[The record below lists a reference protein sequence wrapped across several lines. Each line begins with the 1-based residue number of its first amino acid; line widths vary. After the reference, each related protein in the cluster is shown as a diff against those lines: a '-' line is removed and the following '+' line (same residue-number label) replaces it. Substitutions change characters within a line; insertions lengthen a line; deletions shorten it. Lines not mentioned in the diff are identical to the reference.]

1 MSIFTDVAERVR
13 ALVFRGRRER
23 ELADE
28 FTFHVERE
36 VEERIRHGLPPE
48 EARRAALLAFGGKEQ
63 FKEEVRDASGIRPFT
78 DLRADFQYAL
88 RALRRN
94 AGFSTAVV
102 LVLGLGI
109 GASTAVFSVV
119 DAVLLSQLPYPAAD
133 RLVRVFQQSSPTNT
147 WGLSVVDVMAITE
160 QQKSFEA
167 FGAARG
173 GVAALSGVGR
183 PQQIQIA
190 RATSGFFE
198 ALQIVPA
205 QGRLIQQADEAASAP
220 PVVVVSY
227 GLAERALG
235 GARQAVG
242 RSLALDGIS
251 HTVIGVLAPGVGEL
265 GGIRAVAWPAFT
277 LATPTRR
284 GPFGITGI
292 GRLRTGGTLESAE
305 EDLAGISDRIFPLWA
320 AGFQDQT
327 AKFIPLPLRETIVG
341 RANQGIGL
349 FAAAVGLVL
358 LIAVAN
364 VTTLTLVRA
373 AARERE
379 LAVRA
384 ALGATRKRLAQ
395 LVITES
401 LVLTLL
407 AGVLALVVAA
417 IALRITGKLVP
428 NLPRLLEV
436 GLEARAVGFAFAAA
450 VVSGVVMGVAPVSQ
464 VSDGGSASSLRS
476 DARAGSSRK
485 SHAIRSVLVVTEFAL
500 ALPLLLG
507 AALLLNSFVRI
518 QQVDPGF
525 DPVGVS
531 SVTLS
536 LPSVRYPDLPARQA
550 FWNKAAIRIREI
562 PGVLD
567 AGFSTGLP
575 PDTQGDVN
583 NFNLVAH
590 PVPEGSSEHVAPWS
604 WVSPG
609 YFEALKVPLLDG
621 RFLTDA
627 DTALPVA
634 VVSRAWAE
642 KYFPRERVIGQQ
654 MVAGGCTECP
664 PTIVVGIAGDIKYQG
679 LTGSG
684 EAVYEP
690 LVQFGAQT
698 ASLVV
703 RTRDNDDRILA
714 QVNDAISSLDPDLP
728 ITLAPLR
735 DRLDAWLAA
744 PRRMATVIASFAAA
758 ALLLAALGVFGLM
771 SFVVRQRRREIGV
784 RLALGAQPA
793 QVTRMIVARGMR
805 LAVLGGGI
813 GVALAV
819 AELRWVRTLL
829 FEVEPGDPATM
840 VATAI
845 VLLLTAVI
853 ACWLPGRRAARIKP
867 IEAISSE

>member
-1 MSIFTDVAERVR
+1 MSFLTDLIERLR
-13 ALVFRGRRER
+13 NLALSRKRER
-23 ELADE
+23 ELAEE
-28 FTFHVERE
+28 FNFHIERE
-36 VEERIRHGLPPE
+36 VEERIRQGVAPE
-48 EARRAALLAFGGKEQ
+48 EARRSALLAFGGKEHY
-63 FKEEVRDASGIRPFT
+63 KEEVRDAGGVRPLQ
-78 DLRADFQYAL
+78 DLRADFHYAL

-94 AGFSTAVV
+94 AGFTVAVV

-119 DAVLLSQLPYPAAD
+119 DAVLLTELPYRDAD
-133 RLVRVFQQSSPTNT
+133 RLVRVFQRSSPTNV
-147 WGLSVVDVMAITE
+147 WGLSVVDVMAIGE
-160 QQKSFEA
+160 QTKSLEA

-173 GVAALSGVGR
+173 GVAALSGAGR

-190 RATSGFFE
+190 RATSGFFQ
-198 ALQIVPA
+198 ALQIEPA
-205 QGRLIQQADEAASAP
+205 RGRLIQPADEAANAP
-220 PVVVVSY
+220 PVVVVSH
-227 GLAERALG
+227 GLAERSLG
-235 GARQAVG
+235 GASGAVG
-242 RSLALDGIS
+242 RSLTLDGTS
-251 HTVIGVLAPGVGEL
+251 HTVVGVLAPGVAEL
-265 GGIRAVAWPAFT
+265 AGIRAVAWPAFT

-292 GRLRTGGTLESAE
+292 GRLRAGGTLETAE
-305 EDLAGISDRIFPLWA
+305 RDLAGISERIFPLWS
-320 AGFQDQT
+320 AGFQDQE
-327 AKFIPLPLRETIVG
+327 ARLFPLPLRETIVG
-341 RANQGIGL
+341 RANRGIGL

-364 VTTLTLVRA
+364 VATLTLVRA
-373 AARERE
+373 SARERE

-401 LVLTLL
+401 LVLTFL
-407 AGVLALVVAA
+407 AGILALVVAA

-436 GLEARAVGFAFAAA
+436 GLEARAIGFAFVAAL
-450 VVSGVVMGVAPVSQ
+450 VSGVLVGLAPVSQ
-464 VSDGGSASSLRS
+464 VPSGGSASAMRS
-476 DARAGSSRK
+476 DARAGGSRK
-485 SHAIRSVLVVTEFAL
+485 SHTIRSILVVTEFAL

-507 AALLLNSFVRI
+507 AGLLLNSFLRI

-525 DPVGVS
+525 DPAGVS

-536 LPSVRYPDLPARQA
+536 LPAVRYPDLPARQA
-550 FWNKAAIRIREI
+550 FWSKAAMRIKEI
-562 PGVLD
+562 PGVLE

-590 PVPEGSSEHVAPWS
+590 PVPVGTSEHVTPWS

-609 YFEALKVPLLDG
+609 YFEALKVPLLEG
-621 RFLTDA
+621 RFITDA

-634 VVSRAWAE
+634 VVSRAWADQ
-642 KYFPRERVIGQQ
+642 YFPRERVIGQQ

-664 PTIVVGIAGDIKYQG
+664 LTTVVGVAGDIKYQG
-679 LTGSG
+679 LTRSG

-703 RTRDNDDRILA
+703 RTQGNDRAVLA
-714 QVNDAISSLDPDLP
+714 QVSDALSSLDPELP
-728 ITLAPLR
+728 INLTRLQ
-735 DRLDAWLAA
+735 DRLDAWLAN
-744 PRRMATVIASFAAA
+744 PRRMATVIAAFAGA
-758 ALLLAALGVFGLM
+758 ALLLAALGIFGLM

-805 LAVLGGGI
+805 LALIGGGI
-813 GVALAV
+813 GVAVAI
-819 AELRWVRTLL
+819 AELRWVRSLL

-840 VATAI
+840 VATGI

>member
-1 MSIFTDVAERVR
+1 MSLLTDITARVR
-13 ALVFRGRRER
+13 ALVFPGRRER
-23 ELADE
+23 ELAEEME
-28 FTFHVERE
+28 FHLERE
-36 VEERIRHGLPPE
+36 IAERVSHGASPE
-48 EARRAALLAFGGKEQ
+48 GARRAARLAFGGEERY
-63 FKEEVRDASGIRPFT
+63 KEETRDAAGVRPLQDLGS
-78 DLRADFQYAL
+78 DLRYSL

-94 AGFSTAVV
+94 AGFTTAVV

-119 DAVLLSQLPYPAAD
+119 DAVLLNELPYPDAD

-147 WGLSVVDVMAITE
+147 WGLSVVDVMAISE
-160 QQKSFEA
+160 QKKSLDA

-183 PQQIQIA
+183 PEQIQIA

-198 ALQIVPA
+198 ALQVVPA
-205 QGRLIQQADEAASAP
+205 RGRLIQPADEAPNAAP
-220 PVVVVSY
+220 VAVVSY
-227 GLAERALG
+227 GLAERSLG
-235 GARQAVG
+235 GANEAVG
-242 RSLALDGIS
+242 RSLTLDGIS
-251 HTVIGVLAPGVGEL
+251 HSVVGVLAPGIGEL

-277 LATPTRR
+277 LTTPNRR

-292 GRLRTGGTLESAE
+292 GRLRAGATLETAQR
-305 EDLAGISDRIFPLWA
+305 DLAEISARIFPLWA

-327 AKFIPLPLRETIVG
+327 AKFIPLPLRDVIVG
-341 RANQGIGL
+341 QANRGIGL
-349 FAAAVGLVL
+349 FAVAVGLVL

-364 VTTLTLVRA
+364 VATLTLVRA
-373 AARERE
+373 SSRERE

-384 ALGATRKRLAQ
+384 ALGATRRRLAQ

-407 AGVLALVVAA
+407 AGILALLVAA
-417 IALRITGKLVP
+417 IALPITGNLVP
-428 NLPRLLEV
+428 NLPRLIEV
-436 GLEARAVGFAFAAA
+436 GLEPRAIGFAFVAAL
-450 VVSGVVMGVAPVSQ
+450 VSGGLVGLAPLSQ
-464 VSDGGSASSLRS
+464 VPSGGSPQAMRS
-476 DARAGSSRK
+476 DARAGASRR
-485 SHAIRSVLVVTEFAL
+485 SHTIRSVLVVTEFAL

-507 AALLLNSFVRI
+507 AGLLLNSFLRI

-531 SVTLS
+531 TVTLS
-536 LPSVRYPDLPARQA
+536 LPSARYPDLPARQA
-550 FWNKAAIRIREI
+550 FWNKAAVRIREI
-562 PGVLD
+562 PGVLN

-575 PDTQGDVN
+575 PDNQGDVN

-590 PVPEGSSEHVAPWS
+590 PVPAGSAEHVAPWS

-609 YFEALKVPLLDG
+609 YFEALKVPLLEG

-634 VVSRAWAE
+634 VVSRTWAE
-642 KYFPRERVIGQQ
+642 RYFPRERVIGQT

-664 PTIVVGIAGDIKYQG
+664 PTVIVGIAGDIKYQG

-703 RTRDNDDRILA
+703 RTQSNDRSTMT
-714 QVNDAISSLDPDLP
+714 QVSEAINSLDPDLP
-728 ITLAPLR
+728 VTLGLLQ
-735 DRLDAWLAA
+735 DRLDAWLAN
-744 PRRMATVIASFAAA
+744 PRRMATVIASFAVA

-805 LAVLGGGI
+805 LALIGGGI
-813 GVALAV
+813 GVALAI

-829 FEVEPGDPATM
+829 FEVEPGDPTTI
-840 VATAI
+840 VTTAA
-845 VLLLTAVI
+845 VLLVTAVI

-867 IEAISSE
+867 IEAISGD

>member
-1 MSIFTDVAERVR
+1 MSIFTDFAERVR
-13 ALVFRGRRER
+13 ALVFPGRRDR